1 MRLLRRDLKATMK
14 TDKYYTDLLKESG
27 AILDGHFLLTSG
39 LHSATYVEKFKVLQY
54 PLLCDKLCKG
64 IAENF
69 KTQSPNV
76 VLGAAIGGIVISHSV
91 GRALSSRSI
100 FAERENG
107 ELILRRGFNIDV
119 GERVVIVDDVVTTG
133 GSILE
138 LIDLVVKYGGHI
150 LGIGVLIDRSGGR
163 IDFGF
168 PFYSLI
174 TLDIPTFK
182 PDECPQ
188 CSAGIPLTARG
199 RTGKA

>member
-1 MRLLRRDLKATMK
+1 MK

-39 LHSATYVEKFKVLQY
+39 LHSATYIEKFKVLQY

>member
-1 MRLLRRDLKATMK
+1 MK
-14 TDKYYTDLLKESG
+14 TDDYYINILKESG
-27 AILDGHFLLTSG
+27 AILSGHFLLTSG
-39 LHSATYVEKFKVLQY
+39 LHSATYVEKFKILQF

-69 KTQSPNV
+69 QTQSPNV
-76 VLGAAIGGIVISHSV
+76 VLGAATGGIVISHSV
-91 GRALSSRSI
+91 GRALCTRSI
-100 FAERENG
+100 FAERENN
-107 ELILRRGFNIDV
+107 ELVLRRGFNIEN

-133 GSILE
+133 GSLLE

-150 LGIGVLIDRSGGR
+150 LGIGVLIDRSGGK

-168 PFYSLI
+168 PFHSLI

-182 PDECPQ
+182 PEECPQ
-188 CSAGIPLTARG
+188 CLAGTPLTARG

>member
-1 MRLLRRDLKATMK
+1 MK

>member
-1 MRLLRRDLKATMK
+1 MTKEENYLNI
-14 TDKYYTDLLKESG
+14 LKESG

-39 LHSATYVEKFKVLQY
+39 LHSVTYVEKFKVLQF

-69 KTQSPNV
+69 TSLSPNV
-76 VLGAAIGGIVISHSV
+76 VLGAATGGIIISHSV
-91 GRALSSRSI
+91 GRALSARSI
-100 FAERENG
+100 FAERENN
-107 ELILRRGFNIDV
+107 ELVLRRGFGISA

-133 GSILE
+133 GSLLE

-150 LGIGVLIDRSGGR
+150 LGIGVLIDRSGGK

-168 PFYSLI
+168 PFHSLI

-182 PDECPQ
+182 PAECPQ
-188 CSAGIPLTARG
+188 CKANIPLTARG